1 MALTRK
7 FLKAMGLTDEQV
19 DSVIENHTETVDGLK
34 ADVAKYKADAEKLPG
49 VQKELDDLKAAGDGG
64 YKKKYE
70 DEHKAFEDYKT
81 EQTTKETRKAK
92 ETAYRALLKSLGMSD
107 KHINAV
113 IKVTSLDD
121 LEMDGEKLKDETSH
135 TETVK
140 KEWAEFIPTTTTM
153 GAHTS
158 TPPTNNP
165 TNNEDLGKMSME
177 EYIAARK
184 KK

>member
-19 DSVIENHTETVDGLK
+19 ESVIEAHTETVDGLK
-34 ADVAKYKADAEKLPG
+34 VYKADAEKLPG

-81 EQTTKETRKAK
+81 EQTNKETRKAK
-92 ETAYRALLKSLGMSD
+92 EAAYRALLKEAGMGEKYID
-107 KHINAV
+107 KV
-113 IKVTSLDD
+113 VKVTDIGA
-121 LEMDGEKLKDETSH
+121 LEMDGDQLKDKQNH
-135 TETVK
+135 IDTVK
-140 KEWAEFIPTTTTM
+140 KDFEEFISTTTTT
-153 GAHTS
+153 GTNTA
-158 TPPTNNP
+158 TPPAKDKKDEP
-165 TNNEDLGKMSME
+165 DLGSMTME